1 VSQHK
6 SLTNFDKGKTP
17 YFARDR
23 MAISREQMAR
33 ALNLDVLYLAQLEE
47 GRRAVDEF
55 HVRRAEELVGEFEKS
70 NH

>member
-1 VSQHK
+1 VSQQN
-6 SLTNFDKGKTP
+6 SLINFDKAKLL

-33 ALNLDVLYLAQLEE
+33 ALSIDALYLAQLEE

-55 HVRRAEELVGEFEKS
+55 YVRRAEELVRDFEKV